1 MNNSTMQRLRDWNRE
16 RQRKADEK
24 KKKDQRKREFQKC
37 KKGLR
42 DLLIEYGRSDRSLR
56 DFYKREGISE
66 GLKGFQLTSF
76 INQRVED
83 DKRLNKSLIHKI
95 ALEMKCGD
103 KNQALKPCDDDGS
116 VENKCS
122 DIETYERN
130 ARRVAKTWTVS
141 YLEDQI
147 KKLESD
153 TMKDEDDEE
162 LLEKYKK
169 RLETIEAPLE
179 QNRSRN
185 SWGVEPSATT
195 LKF

>member
-1 MNNSTMQRLRDWNRE
+1 MNNLTMKSFRKWKRE
-16 RQRKADEK
+16 RRRKADEK
-24 KKKDQRKREFQKC
+24 KEKDQRKREFQKC
-37 KKGLR
+37 KEGLR

-56 DFYKREGISE
+56 DFYKREGRSE

-76 INQRVED
+76 INQRVKD

-116 VENKCS
+116 VKCS

-147 KKLESD
+147 KKLERD

-162 LLEKYKK
+162 LLEKYRE
-169 RLETIEAPLE
+169 RLETIEAPLQ
-179 QNRSRN
+179 QNRRSRN